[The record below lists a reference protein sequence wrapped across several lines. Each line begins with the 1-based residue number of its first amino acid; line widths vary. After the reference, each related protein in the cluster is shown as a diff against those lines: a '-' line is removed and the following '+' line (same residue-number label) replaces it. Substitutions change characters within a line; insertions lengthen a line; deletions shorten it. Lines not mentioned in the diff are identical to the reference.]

1 MINRL
6 GRLGYRSTYDHLNRM
21 LDDAIAGRFEERDYD
36 ESELSKLEV
45 KWKRYLTSSG
55 LSAKKLEAERT
66 AIQSLVTDISHQT
79 KTPLANILLY
89 TQLLEEQPLEA
100 PAREMVEE
108 VRRQS
113 EKLDFLI
120 QSLVK
125 TSRLE
130 TGTFRFDPRKQE
142 AEGLIRRVTE
152 LAKAKAEAKGMEI
165 KIEGAE
171 NPGDRSRDGDCGGN
185 EDGGSRSQTTASF
198 DEKWPAEA
206 LFNIVDNAVKY
217 APAGSQIEI
226 RMIPYEMFLCIE
238 VRDQGIGIE
247 EEEIPKIFDRFY
259 RGKNVRSEE
268 GVGIGLYLSRQII
281 EGQGGYMKVISK
293 PGKGS
298 RFQVFLP
305 RE

>member
-6 GRLGYRSTYDHLNRM
+6 GHFGYRSTYDHLNRM

-152 LAKAKAEAKGMEI
+152 LAKAKAEAKEMEI
-165 KIEGAE
+165 KIKGAE
-171 NPGDRSRDGDCGGN
+171 NAI
-185 EDGGSRSQTTASF
+185 ASF
-198 DEKWPAEA
+198 DEKWTAEA

-247 EEEIPKIFDRFY
+247 EEEIPKIFGRFY

>member
-6 GRLGYRSTYDHLNRM
+6 GHFGYRSTYDHLNRM

-55 LSAKKLEAERT
+55 LSAKNLEAERT

-130 TGTFRFDPRKQE
+130 TGTFHFDPRKQE

-152 LAKAKAEAKGMEI
+152 LAKAKAEAKEMEI
-165 KIEGAE
+165 KIKGAE
-171 NPGDRSRDGDCGGN
+171 NAI
-185 EDGGSRSQTTASF
+185 ASF
-198 DEKWPAEA
+198 DEKWTAEA

-217 APAGSQIEI
+217 APAGTQIEI

-247 EEEIPKIFDRFY
+247 EEEIPKIFGRFY

>member
-6 GRLGYRSTYDHLNRM
+6 GHFGYRSTYDHLNRM

-55 LSAKKLEAERT
+55 LSAKNLEAERT

-152 LAKAKAEAKGMEI
+152 LAKAKAEAKEMEI

-171 NPGDRSRDGDCGGN
+171 NPI
-185 EDGGSRSQTTASF
+185 ASF
-198 DEKWPAEA
+198 DEKWTAEA
-206 LFNIVDNAVKY
+206 LFNIVDNAIKY
-217 APAGSQIEI
+217 APAGTQIEI

-247 EEEIPKIFDRFY
+247 EEEIPKIFGRFY

-293 PGKGS
+293 LGKGS

>member
-1 MINRL
+1 MINCF
-6 GRLGYRSTYDHLNRM
+6 GYRSTYDHLNRM
-21 LDDAIAGRFEERDYD
+21 LDDAISGRFEEADYD

-45 KWKRYLTSSG
+45 KWKRYLTSSK
-55 LSAKKLEAERT
+55 LSAQKIEAER
-66 AIQSLVTDISHQT
+66 AAVQELVTDISHQT

-89 TQLLEEQPLEA
+89 TQLLEEQPLEDS
-100 PAREMVEE
+100 AREMVEE

-142 AEGLIRRVTE
+142 AEELVNQVVK
-152 LAKAKAEAKGMEI
+152 LAKAKAEAKGIEI
-165 KIEGAE
+165 RIKGA
-171 NPGDRSRDGDCGGN
+171 GN
-185 EDGGSRSQTTASF
+185 QYGKADDDQARVVSTEAAF
-198 DEKWPAEA
+198 DEKWTAEA

-217 APAGSQIEI
+217 SPAGTNIEI
-226 RMIPYEMFLCIE
+226 NILSYEMFLCIE

-247 EEEIPKIFDRFY
+247 EEEIPKIFGRFY
-259 RGKNVRSEE
+259 RGKNVRADE

-281 EGQGGYMKVISK
+281 EGQGGYMKAVSK

-305 RE
+305 KE

>member
-6 GRLGYRSTYDHLNRM
+6 GHFGYRSTYDHLNRM
-21 LDDAIAGRFEERDYD
+21 LDDAIANRFEERDYD

-55 LSAKKLEAERT
+55 LSAKNLEAERT

-152 LAKAKAEAKGMEI
+152 LAKAKAEAKEMEI
-165 KIEGAE
+165 KIKGAE
-171 NPGDRSRDGDCGGN
+171 NAI
-185 EDGGSRSQTTASF
+185 ASF
-198 DEKWPAEA
+198 DEKWTAEA

-247 EEEIPKIFDRFY
+247 EAEIPKIFGRFY